1 MAKRKRHEL
10 YSLLGFLVAGLF
22 IIWTM
27 PRETGFQYEYQEG
40 RPWQHENLKAPF
52 DFPVLKTA
60 EELQEDKQ
68 EVIQKRKLYFRK
80 HDLAEQETYIQ
91 FESVFHTN
99 IQYSDERKDKE
110 ILQKTRNAIKKLY
123 EKPIIEE
130 QAETAFLKSD
140 DLVYV
145 LTGNQTY
152 EEHLAGEFIST
163 QAAIKELEDLL
174 DIRDSAVKK
183 KCISLLTDR
192 LIASVQYDADFT
204 KRILEDQLQQIPL
217 SKGVFKKGDIVIEKG
232 DLVTREKLQLLDS
245 FKKEYALQKGEL
257 INRVGILLG
266 QTIFVTS
273 FLVFLY
279 LFLLLFRKK
288 ILRNYRQS
296 YSILSLIMLM
306 SALASLAYHYGA
318 PSIYVVPFPILPIL
332 IRSFYDTRMALFAH
346 IISVMITGW
355 FASNNYEFVIVEMAG
370 GIIAIFSFINFR
382 RRSQLYTT
390 TFFVMIIFSTL
401 FTALHL
407 MREGSL
413 LNIHYQ
419 TYLWFFVSCTGT
431 LFSLPLIYIFEK
443 GYGLFSELTLIELTD
458 TNNQALREL
467 AVKAPGTFHHSI
479 QVANLA
485 EAAIDEIGGNTLLVR
500 AGALLHDIGKTI
512 EPQYF
517 IENQVSGINPHDAL
531 SFEQS
536 AEKIIAHVNQGV
548 ALAEKFKLPSVITD
562 FIKTHHGTQ
571 TVQYFYK
578 NYIKSYPNT
587 DIDIKK
593 FSYPGPL
600 PFSKEMAVL
609 MMADSVEAASRSI
622 HEPTEE
628 KITQLVHRIIDYQL
642 QEKQFVHSD
651 ITLKDIDRIKKVLIR
666 MLLNMYH
673 VRIEYPE

>member
-1 MAKRKRHEL
+1 MAKGKIHKL
-10 YSLLGFLVAGLF
+10 YSQLGFLVAAIF
-22 IIWTM
+22 IIWIM
-27 PRETGFQYEYQEG
+27 PRENGFEYEYQEG
-40 RPWQHENLKAPF
+40 RPWKHENLIAPF

-68 EVIQKRKLYFRK
+68 KAIQKKKLYFRK
-80 HDLAEQETYIQ
+80 HDQAEQETYMQ
-91 FESVFHTN
+91 FEMAYHASS
-99 IQYSDERKDKE
+99 QYSDERKDKE
-110 ILQKTRNAIKKLY
+110 ILQKVRSAIKILY
-123 EKPIIEE
+123 QKPIIEE
-130 QAETAFLKSD
+130 NAETAFLKSD
-140 DLVYV
+140 DLVYL
-145 LTGNQTY
+145 LTGNQMY
-152 EEHLAGEFIST
+152 EEHLVGEFIST
-163 QAAIKELEDLL
+163 QTAIKQLESLL
-174 DIRDSAVKK
+174 DIRDSSAKK
-183 KCISLLTDR
+183 KCINLLAEH
-192 LIASVQYDADFT
+192 LIPSVQYDADFT
-204 KRILEDQLQQIPL
+204 MRMLEEQLQQIPL
-217 SKGVFKKGDIVIEKG
+217 SKGVFKKEDIVIEKG
-232 DLVTREKLQLLDS
+232 DLVTHEKLQLLDS

-257 INRVGILLG
+257 INRAGILLG
-266 QTIFVTS
+266 QTIFVMS

-288 ILRNYRQS
+288 ILRNYRQT

-306 SALASLAYHYGA
+306 SALTSLAYHYGA
-318 PSIYVVPFPILPIL
+318 PSIYVVPFAILPIL

-346 IISVMITGW
+346 IVTVMITAW
-355 FASNNYEFVIVEMAG
+355 FASNNYEFVIVEMGG
-370 GIIAIFSFINFR
+370 GIMAIFSFINFR
-382 RRSQLYTT
+382 KRSQLYTT
-390 TFFVMIIFSTL
+390 TFLVMIIFSTL
-401 FTALHL
+401 YTALHL

-443 GYGLFSELTLIELTD
+443 GYGLFSELTLIELSD
-458 TNNQALREL
+458 TNSRVLREL

-485 EAAIDEIGGNTLLVR
+485 EAAMDEIGGNSLLIRV
-500 AGALLHDIGKTI
+500 GALHHDIGKTI

-517 IENQVSGINPHDAL
+517 IENQVSGVNPHDGL
-531 SFEQS
+531 SFEDS

-548 ALAEKFKLPSVITD
+548 VLAEKFKLPTVIID

-578 NYIKSYPNT
+578 SYIKSYPNAEV
-587 DIDIKK
+587 DIKK

-628 KITQLVHRIIDYQL
+628 KITHLVHRIIDYQL
-642 QEKQFVHSD
+642 QEKQFIHSD
-651 ITLKDIDRIKKVLIR
+651 ITLKDIDRVKKVFIR

-673 VRIEYPE
+673 VRIEYPQ